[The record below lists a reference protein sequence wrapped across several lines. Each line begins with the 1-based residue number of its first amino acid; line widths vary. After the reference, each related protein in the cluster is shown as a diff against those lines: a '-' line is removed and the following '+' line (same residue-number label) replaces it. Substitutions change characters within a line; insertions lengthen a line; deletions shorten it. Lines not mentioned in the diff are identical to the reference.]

1 MQIILVELLSCT
13 TILLTLI
20 FAHNIQEHT
29 IVPIAQITDNKLN
42 VVDKAFNNSIV
53 VEVWVSVKNII
64 IHANFTLYWITK
76 NIKNSL
82 HGVLILGCSL
92 DNLLVNTNVIIPNI
106 NNEML
111 NGYQIYLFGLLFQLH
126 QKILK
131 ILILLQS
138 LMQCF

>member
-1 MQIILVELLSCT
+1 MLSCT

-53 VEVWVSVKNII
+53 VEVWVSVKKII
-64 IHANFTLYWITK
+64 IHANFALYWITK

-111 NGYQIYLFGLLFQLH
+111 NEYQIYLFGLLFQLH

>member
-1 MQIILVELLSCT
+1 MLSCT

-53 VEVWVSVKNII
+53 VEVWVSVKKII

-111 NGYQIYLFGLLFQLH
+111 NEYQIYLFGLLFQLH

>member
-1 MQIILVELLSCT
+1 MLSCT

-53 VEVWVSVKNII
+53 VEVWVSVKKII

-92 DNLLVNTNVIIPNI
+92 DNLLVNTNVII
-106 NNEML
+106 
-111 NGYQIYLFGLLFQLH
+111 
-126 QKILK
+126 K
-131 ILILLQS
+131 
-138 LMQCF
+138 